1 MPKHFG
7 PMVISFEDG
16 IIDPFSITLMESSKR
31 SIEVV
36 AAIIVQD
43 DKIFL
48 AQRGYG
54 ELKGKWEF
62 PGGKV
67 EEGETRE
74 EALEREIEEELS
86 TSIEVEGFF
95 THIDYDYPSFLLD
108 MDVYFCRVLEGRL
121 IASKGIHSDEGFFR
135 KEELSS
141 IDFCPADR
149 IVADRLAK
157 SFK

>member
-1 MPKHFG
+1 MEPK
-7 PMVISFEDG
+7 
-16 IIDPFSITLMESSKR
+16 KR

-43 DKIFL
+43 DKVFL
-48 AQRGYG
+48 AQRDYG

-67 EEGETRE
+67 EEGESNE
-74 EALEREIEEELS
+74 EALEREIKEELS
-86 TSIEVEGFF
+86 TSIEVQAFF
-95 THIDYDYPSFLLD
+95 THIDYDYPSFFLH

-121 IASKGIHSDEGFFR
+121 IASKGIHSDEGFFT

-141 IDFCPADR
+141 FDFCPADR
-149 IVADRLAK
+149 IVADRLLK
-157 SFK
+157 WLNR